1 MRKGVISGLIVRE
14 VRDVKE
20 ERELAE
26 LYLGLIEKIQKRLS
40 RYVGAS
46 EVVGDVYKQKRRR
59 V

>member
-1 MRKGVISGLIVRE
+1 MISGLIVRE

-20 ERELAE
+20 ARELAE